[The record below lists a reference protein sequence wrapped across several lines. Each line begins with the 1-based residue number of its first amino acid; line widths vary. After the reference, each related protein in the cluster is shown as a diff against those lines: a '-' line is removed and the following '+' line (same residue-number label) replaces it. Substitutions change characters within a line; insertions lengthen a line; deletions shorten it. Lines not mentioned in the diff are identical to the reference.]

1 MAAGVGVRVEG
12 PLVAYVDGFAAEL
25 VGLGYT
31 PGSAG
36 HLLRLVAH
44 LDRWLDRQQ
53 LAAGALTSE
62 VAARFLAARRA
73 AGYSSYVTPGAVD
86 ALLRYLRSLGVVD
99 EPPAAAA
106 TAVEELLERY
116 RRYLLVERGVAGSS
130 TRTMAGAV
138 GRFLQ
143 TRVVYGEL
151 ALESLTAGDVASFML
166 AVAREGRRGKAAT
179 TATALRSLLRFLHV
193 EGMVSGPL
201 AGAVPSVASWQ
212 LAALPQGLTPQQVAR
227 LLDGCDRRTAAGR
240 RDFAVMLLILRLGLR
255 AGEVAAL
262 RLEDIDWRAGE
273 FVVRGKGNRHEW
285 VPLPDDVG
293 QAIVA
298 YLRRGRPLTAQG
310 REVFVRLLAPH
321 HRLTSE
327 AVSMLVRTAARRAG
341 IGPMGAHRLRHTAAT
356 RLLADGAPLV
366 EIGQLLRH
374 RKASTTAIYAKVDR
388 LALGRL
394 ARPWPR
400 VAVA

>member
-1 MAAGVGVRVEG
+1 VATSVGVRVEG
-12 PLVAYVDGFAAEL
+12 PLAAYVDGFATEL
-25 VGLGYT
+25 ARLGYT

-44 LDRWLDRQQ
+44 LSRWLEGQQ
-53 LAAGALTSE
+53 LTAEELTPD

-73 AGYSSYVTPGAVD
+73 AGYSSYVTPGALIT
-86 ALLRYLRSLGVVD
+86 LLRYLRSLGVVD

-106 TAVEELLERY
+106 AAVEELLERY
-116 RRYLLVERGVAGSS
+116 RRYLLAERGVAGSS
-130 TRTMAGAV
+130 TRKMAAVV
-138 GRFLQ
+138 GRFLE
-143 TRVVYGEL
+143 TRVVDGEL
-151 ALESLTAGDVASFML
+151 ALKELTAADVASFML
-166 AVAREGRRGKAAT
+166 AVAREGRAKAAT

-193 EGMVSGPL
+193 EGMISCSL

-212 LAALPQGLTPQQVAR
+212 LAALPRGLAPQQVAR
-227 LLDGCDRRTAAGR
+227 LLEGCDRRTAAGR
-240 RDFAVMLLILRLGLR
+240 REFAVMLLMLRLGLR

-262 RLEDIDWRAGE
+262 GLDDIDWRGGE
-273 FVVRGKGNRHEW
+273 IVVRGKGDRRER

-293 QAIVA
+293 RAIVA
-298 YLRRGRPLTAQG
+298 YLRRGRPPTAQG

-321 HRLTSE
+321 RRLTSE

-341 IGPMGAHRLRHTAAT
+341 IGPLGAHRLRHTAAT
-356 RLLADGAPLV
+356 RLLADGAPLA

-394 ARPWPR
+394 ARPWPQA
-400 VAVA
+400 AVV